1 MCAQRV
7 ENKLEIQGY
16 TVRELNLR
24 QMRQVQAADIQKDD
38 FMYHIAAQCV
48 TDPDGKAL
56 TMDEINELPARLGTR
71 ILQAVAELNV
81 GKEGEEGNA

>member
-7 ENKLEIQGY
+7 ENKRDIQGY
-16 TVRELNLR
+16 TIRELNLR
-24 QMRQVQAADIQKDD
+24 QMRQVQAADVQKED
-38 FMYHIAAQCV
+38 FMYHIASLCV

-56 TMDEINELPARLGTR
+56 TVDELNDLPARLGTR

-81 GKEGEEGNA
+81 GKEGEEGND